1 MWVAKRKGVNR
12 GDIVMVITKWETN
25 RGTEI
30 NLDDYWSA
38 ERWASKTRVRLG
50 RALFELPYASMRD
63 RWVERAY
70 AVLKYRNMVL
80 CQNEARRDENFN

>member
-1 MWVAKRKGVNR
+1 MGQQDSCVCFA
-12 GDIVMVITKWETN
+12 T
-25 RGTEI
+25 
-30 NLDDYWSA
+30 
-38 ERWASKTRVRLG
+38 VRLG
-50 RALFELPYASMRD
+50 RALFESPYASMRD